1 MSDKQTLRRRNRAA
15 ARATARTKTV
25 DSIEKEGNSSTSGS
39 SSPTRSNASVSP
51 PSDLPKPMPSYGSLD
66 MLGQAKS
73 VESNPYG
80 QTILNAYL
88 YQQGEQLGF
97 FFGVNGT
104 VRELYYYCIAI
115 QKAILPGLDRGWRIL
130 DLFERVFSLFRQFN
144 KNKLL
149 YRNQRKILYFLKII
163 WYRFPLT
170 VPIWLC
176 LVFPALGYSNPP
188 FCAQITVVLCIRIP
202 ILLQFQD

>member
-97 FFGVNGT
+97 FLGVNGT
-104 VRELYYYCIAI
+104 VRELYYYCIPI
-115 QKAILPGLDRGWRIL
+115 QKASKLRQKPSSQASTEDGAFWTSLNA
-130 DLFERVFSLFRQFN
+130 FSPYFDNLT
-144 KNKLL
+144 
-149 YRNQRKILYFLKII
+149 KISYC
-163 WYRFPLT
+163 T
-170 VPIWLC
+170 VIS
-176 LVFPALGYSNPP
+176 VKFST
-188 FCAQITVVLCIRIP
+188 F
-202 ILLQFQD
+202 